1 MKINFKAYVDYAGI
15 SGEKPKPAVKSLP
28 EWFSKIPRFI
38 DDNKKFRIFPNGD
51 TVATIKWCNP
61 FMDSLSAGYVITLE
75 NDLQVTRED
84 GEASFTWKAGGDGYV
99 STHNKSQVSPKMVPF
114 GYDEQ
119 PYKFKNNWSIKTP
132 KGYSAL
138 FVHPLNR
145 GDLPFYTLSGFVDTD
160 DYNTPVNFP
169 FLIRADFE
177 GIIPKGTPIAQVIPI
192 KRESW
197 THDIG
202 NFDPKFTAQKEA
214 QINSTIYRAYKNLFW
229 KRKTYN

>member
-1 MKINFKAYVDYAGI
+1 MHGKNQISPEMIPAG
-15 SGEKPKPAVKSLP
+15 
-28 EWFSKIPRFI
+28 FS
-38 DDNKKFRIFPNGD
+38 DQ
-51 TVATIKWCNP
+51 P
-61 FMDSLSAGYVITLE
+61 F
-75 NDLQVTRED
+75 
-84 GEASFTWKAGGDGYV
+84 
-99 STHNKSQVSPKMVPF
+99 
-114 GYDEQ
+114 
-119 PYKFKNNWSIKTP
+119 KFKNNWSIKTP

-197 THDIG
+197 THEV
-202 NFDPKFTAQKEA
+202 NNYDPKFTIEKEA
-214 QINSTIYRAYKNLFW
+214 KLNSTIYRAYKNLFW
-229 KRKTYN
+229 KRKDYR

>member
-1 MKINFKAYVDYAGI
+1 MKISFKAYVEHAGV
-15 SGEKPKPAVKSLP
+15 SGEKPKPAVRSLP
-28 EWFSKIPRFI
+28 EWFNRIPRFV
-38 DDNKKFRIFPNGD
+38 DNAKKFRIFQNGD
-51 TVATIKWCNP
+51 TAATVKWCNP
-61 FMDSLSAGYVITLE
+61 FMDSLTAGYTISLE
-75 NDLQVTRED
+75 NDLQVTIEE
-84 GEASFTWKAGGDGYV
+84 GVPYFTWKSGGDGYV
-99 STHNKSQVSPKMVPF
+99 SMHGKNQISPEMVPVGF
-114 GYDEQ
+114 SDQ
-119 PYKFKNNWSIKTP
+119 PFKFKNNWSIKTP

-202 NFDPKFTAQKEA
+202 KYDSKFTIEKEA
-214 QINSTIYRAYKNLFW
+214 KLNSTIYRAYKNLFW
-229 KRKTYN
+229 KRKDYR